1 MGTPI
6 HHPWESKW
14 LQGLQRVIWQYLLE
28 LRMYTLLDPVILLLG
43 KILED
48 VFAHVLLKILVLKLK
63 FEVKSKV
70 RKQKSE

>member
-1 MGTPI
+1 
-6 HHPWESKW
+6 
-14 LQGLQRVIWQYLLE
+14 
-28 LRMYTLLDPVILLLG
+28 MYTLLDPVILLLG